1 MEHSFCKQHIMFSKQ
16 HIMYSKL
23 YIMYSK
29 LCILSNTLCPKCC
42 ATYYACNIIILYST
56 QYVMYSE
63 LCISKQHFMY
73 SEQHIMYFKHKSL
86 LAITGPLPI
95 KTSYDSVFSY
105 SITAVSAS
113 PSASSC
119 PRRAAAEGAQLQCC
133 PQHPHPEETPDHGD

>member
-1 MEHSFCKQHIMFSKQ
+1 MFSKQ

-29 LCILSNTLCPKCC
+29 LCILSNTLCAKCY
-42 ATYYACNIIILYST
+42 ATYYACNIICILRNIIILYST

-63 LCISKQHFMY
+63 LCISKQHYMY

-113 PSASSC
+113 PSASWG
-119 PRRAAAEGAQLQCC
+119 PRCAPAEESQLQCC
-133 PQHPHPEETPDHGD
+133 PQHPHPEETPDRGD